1 MYCRRALTALWI
13 SFFSH
18 YNIHLSSCK
27 SWHGSCFDNYFGT
40 TGLDRPKEIS
50 ISGVLSKPR
59 ANEMRLFVLSEKMIL
74 FCCCFLLFLV
84 IFYSHTVLVRG
95 CECLTELLLLKL
107 LSANISIRLENVFQ
121 LFPHVLSKEKKIR
134 SLTIDAATAA
144 VFMIFTTSLKVSS
157 RTWLYYL
164 FCDKWEYCCALT
176 ACE

>member
-1 MYCRRALTALWI
+1 
-13 SFFSH
+13 
-18 YNIHLSSCK
+18 
-27 SWHGSCFDNYFGT
+27 
-40 TGLDRPKEIS
+40 
-50 ISGVLSKPR
+50 
-59 ANEMRLFVLSEKMIL
+59 MRLFVLSEKMIL

-157 RTWLYYL
+157 RT
-164 FCDKWEYCCALT
+164 
-176 ACE
+176 